1 MPPPTQPAAPRPD
14 RPEEPPV
21 AVPPGYPVAGY
32 RTGEPIGA
40 GAWGT
45 VHAAHGTGELPDAA
59 VKFLSPAR
67 LSPGQRRTM
76 AQVARSEMRFS
87 RLADH
92 PHLIR
97 TLAVVTVDDPAHPG
111 LDGAVALVMERAAR
125 SLQDVLAAARP
136 HAPVPGAERI
146 LAEVGAGLTHMHG
159 AGWVH
164 GDLKPGNI
172 LLMADGTAKLADFG
186 LTAEL
191 EGTHAYAPPLGSPD
205 HVPPEWW
212 SERTGARGV
221 ALRPS
226 ADIWAFGVLAHQ
238 LLTGGLH
245 PFLGATARARSLAAQ
260 AYARG
265 AAPLRLDDALPACWR
280 EVVTACLAVDR
291 EVRGRVDLT
300 ALLTAAAAGG
310 RQGAAAGRERGR
322 RRRSGPGRAGAGPGS
337 PGAGP
342 GSAAAGGAGA
352 VTGAGRLVGLAGTVA
367 AAAVVLALTGAPE
380 PVGSPETVTAAG
392 PALGASPPS
401 SPAGL
406 LPPGAKAPAAV
417 PSGARPPAAV
427 PPGALPPGADVPVEL
442 RGPIEDAARRC
453 PEPEITPALLAA
465 MLKAESGFDPKAA
478 HPESGEYGIAMWTPA
493 VFNAWAQDA
502 DHDGVKDYF
511 DPVDAIASMGNYV
524 CWLDQQFKHRG
535 MTDSLPALVTAGY
548 RTSDKTVADTGG
560 VPDRVS
566 AHVAKVLGYLAE
578 YGG

>member
-1 MPPPTQPAAPRPD
+1 M
-14 RPEEPPV
+14 
-21 AVPPGYPVAGY
+21 PPGYPVAGY

-40 GAWGT
+40 GAWGS
-45 VHAAHGTGELPDAA
+45 VYAAHGEGELPDAA

-136 HAPVPGAERI
+136 HEPVPGAERI

-245 PFLGATARARSLAAQ
+245 PFLGATARARSLAAL

-265 AAPLRLDDALPACWR
+265 AAPLRLDDALPARWR
-280 EVVTACLAVDR
+280 AVVTACLAADR
-291 EVRGRVDLT
+291 EARGGVDL
-300 ALLTAAAAGG
+300 ASLLTAAAGG
-310 RQGAAAGRERGR
+310 PGGPSSAATGPVR
-322 RRRSGPGRAGAGPGS
+322 RRRLLAE
-337 PGAGP
+337 
-342 GSAAAGGAGA
+342 AGGLG
-352 VTGAGRLVGLAGTVA
+352 VTALVA
-367 AAAVVLALTGAPE
+367 AALLALTGSPE
-380 PVGSPETVTAAG
+380 PATPAGTAARRR
-392 PALGASPPS
+392 SRPPRR
-401 SPAGL
+401 ARR
-406 LPPGAKAPAAV
+406 LPVRSRQARSRPVPTCPPRCAAR
-417 PSGARPPAAV
+417 SRTPPAAAPSRRSPRRWW
-427 PPGALPPGADVPVEL
+427 PPCSRRRAGSTRRPPTPSPASTASPCGRLPSSTPG
-442 RGPIEDAARRC
+442 RR
-453 PEPEITPALLAA
+453 
-465 MLKAESGFDPKAA
+465 
-478 HPESGEYGIAMWTPA
+478 
-493 VFNAWAQDA
+493 
-502 DHDGVKDYF
+502 
-511 DPVDAIASMGNYV
+511 
-524 CWLDQQFKHRG
+524 
-535 MTDSLPALVTAGY
+535 TA
-548 RTSDKTVADTGG
+548 TTTA
-560 VPDRVS
+560 
-566 AHVAKVLGYLAE
+566 
-578 YGG
+578 

>member
-1 MPPPTQPAAPRPD
+1 M
-14 RPEEPPV
+14 
-21 AVPPGYPVAGY
+21 AGY

-97 TLAVVTVDDPAHPG
+97 TLAVVTVDDPTHPG

-291 EVRGRVDLT
+291 EARGRVDLT

-310 RQGAAAGRERGR
+310 RQGTAAGRERGGR
-322 RRRSGPGRAGAGPGS
+322 RRTRPGRAGAGSAGAGS
-337 PGAGP
+337 PVPRPGRATAVGAG
-342 GSAAAGGAGA
+342 SAGAFTGAG
-352 VTGAGRLVGLAGTVA
+352 TGAGRLVGLAGVVA
-367 AAAVVLALTGAPE
+367 AAAVVVVLTGAPE
-380 PVGSPETVTAAG
+380 PVGSPEHVATAG
-392 PALGASPPS
+392 PAPGASPPS

-406 LPPGAKAPAAV
+406 LPPGAKVPAVASSGAKVPVAV
-417 PSGARPPAAV
+417 PS
-427 PPGALPPGADVPVEL
+427 GALPPGADVPAEL
-442 RGPIEDAARRC
+442 RGPIDDAARRC

-535 MTDSLPALVTAGY
+535 MTGSLPALVTAGY
-548 RTSDKTVADTGG
+548 RTSDKTVADAGG